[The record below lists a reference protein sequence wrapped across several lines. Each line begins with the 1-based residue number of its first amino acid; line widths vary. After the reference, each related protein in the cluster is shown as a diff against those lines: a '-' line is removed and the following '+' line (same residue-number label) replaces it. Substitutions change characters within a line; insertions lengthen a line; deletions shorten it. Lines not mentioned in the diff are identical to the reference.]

1 MNFHLKEKVAED
13 FSMEFGSEDHTF
25 GPINVREHFPE
36 AELNIGKNRLL
47 EVELPRTIV
56 LKQDPLQCVL
66 ELLFV

>member
-1 MNFHLKEKVAED
+1 
-13 FSMEFGSEDHTF
+13 MEFGSEDHTF